1 MTVVAGEELEW
12 DLEGPWTQHLRR
24 SEQDLIDRIIK
35 GQEVGHY
42 FILLGP
48 KVRIVSALRAVGCR

>member
-1 MTVVAGEELEW
+1 MLANEELEW

-24 SEQDLIDRIIK
+24 SEQNLIDRIIK

-48 KVRIVSALRAVGCR
+48 KVRIVSAPRIVGRR